1 MFLLHAKENKRVWI
15 LITLALQQQYGVKSK
30 SFKHY
35 LIFSTKVIKIWI
47 SVVKCCLSP
56 LSHPINATAEVLGL
70 LRSFVWIANKI
81 PRFITGCKRVLI
93 SSKALINMDIKC
105 IHHLH
110 NNAIPSSQ
118 FRVSS
123 GPPGFCKGLG
133 TPSHPLFQAPAKH
146 ERGIMRTKRSRR
158 CIFYQS
164 YQFLTSPARRPSR
177 CPCIDGW
184 PGGGGDEPADDDG
197 AMTGG
202 ERGGGESA
210 VSWNGS

>member
-1 MFLLHAKENKRVWI
+1 M
-15 LITLALQQQYGVKSK
+15 
-30 SFKHY
+30 
-35 LIFSTKVIKIWI
+35 
-47 SVVKCCLSP
+47 KCCLSA

-123 GPPGFCKGLG
+123 GPPGFCKGFG
-133 TPSHPLFQAPAKH
+133 TPSHPLFQASAKH
-146 ERGIMRTKRSRR
+146 EGGIMRTKRAMYLLSVLSV
-158 CIFYQS
+158 S
-164 YQFLTSPARRPSR
+164 YLTSPEAESMSLYWWLTWRWRGWASWWWWSDDRGWEGRRRECSLLK
-177 CPCIDGW
+177 
-184 PGGGGDEPADDDG
+184 
-197 AMTGG
+197 
-202 ERGGGESA
+202 
-210 VSWNGS
+210 WNII